1 MGILSLLLA
10 SIELIAP
17 VGDETVAIIPDGQR
31 TVLTNE
37 TLAAREAVLAAD
49 MRGDKKLARDLKWR
63 KALPVV
69 FRWKV
74 TDGERGPWEI
84 QLAKKPD
91 FSDARR
97 FLFLKAKADAATC
110 HAGKKPED
118 GELAHTLEYANLEIA
133 TRYFWRVSCNLA
145 CRNPLHS
152 RTCDCKDRRPLVSSG
167 SGSFMV
173 EDLAPRWIELEG
185 RVLNF
190 RDLGGRIGLGGKRVR
205 QGLVYRSQGL
215 NENSIDHATKGK
227 VRLTATDVEYL
238 TETLSIRTDLDLRG
252 PGEVAG
258 LNGVSPLGK
267 GVRFVNRSSKSYK
280 GIFTDEGKEIMAA
293 NFREFLDRK
302 NYPILFHCIGGADR
316 TGALAYVLNGVL
328 GVKRQELE
336 TDWEST
342 FYPLIPD
349 QHAKDPDFWRR
360 ESHFNDGFSKYG
372 DEKASWNDRIVLY
385 LKDCGVT
392 DAEIETFRAIM
403 LQ

>member
-1 MGILSLLLA
+1 MDILSLLLA

-17 VGDETVAIIPDGQR
+17 LGDETVSIIPDGQR

-37 TLAAREAVLAAD
+37 TLVAREAVFEAD
-49 MRGDKKLARDLKWR
+49 MKGDRRLARDLSWGEAK
-63 KALPVV
+63 PVV
-69 FRWKV
+69 FRWKA
-74 TDGERGPWEI
+74 TDGERGPWELL
-84 QLAKKPD
+84 LAKSPD
-91 FSDARR
+91 FSDARQ
-97 FLFLKAKADAATC
+97 FLFLKAKADAATRHSGKEMPAGEYA
-110 HAGKKPED
+110 HALPN
-118 GELAHTLEYANLEIA
+118 ANLEVA
-133 TRYFWRVSCNLA
+133 TRYYWRVSCNLA
-145 CRNPLHS
+145 CSNPLHG
-152 RTCDCKDRRPLVSSG
+152 RACDCKNRRPVVTSA
-167 SGSFMV
+167 SGSFMT
-173 EDLAPRWIELEG
+173 EDLAPRWIKLEG

-227 VRLTATDVEYL
+227 VRLTVTDVEYL
-238 TETLSIRTDLDLRG
+238 TETLGIRTDLDLRG

-258 LNGVSPLGK
+258 MNGVSPLGK
-267 GVRFVNRSSKSYK
+267 DVRFVNRSSKSYK
-280 GIFTDEGKEIMAA
+280 GIFTPEGKEIMAA

-360 ESHFNDGFSKYG
+360 ESHFNDGFSRYG
-372 DEKASWNDRIVLY
+372 DEKSSWNDRIVLY

-392 DAEIETFRAIM
+392 DAEIGAFRAIM